1 MYREEYGEYIH
12 ILVLASVEL
21 IFINSVLGSPKLGKI
36 IEQIHFAMFKAVVLD
51 SRGRV
56 GERGENGEGKEGV
69 DGRGGSR

>member
-1 MYREEYGEYIH
+1 MYREEYGGYIH
-12 ILVLASVEL
+12 ILVLVVSV
-21 IFINSVLGSPKLGKI
+21 INSVLGSPKLGKI

-56 GERGENGEGKEGV
+56 GERGENREGKEGV